1 MEYIKKV
8 CLVESEAGGFQ
19 AGGRTDT
26 EVLRRERDW
35 RAGGQPKASMAGAGD
50 SRRTEGGAEVRER
63 KGSRLC
69 GVLLDSYS
77 E

>member
-1 MEYIKKV
+1 ME
-8 CLVESEAGGFQ
+8 SGAGGFQ
-19 AGGRTDT
+19 AGGGADT

-35 RAGGQPKASMAGAGD
+35 HAGGQPKASMAGAGD
-50 SRRTEGGAEVRER
+50 SRRKGGAEVRER
-63 KGSRLC
+63 KGPRLC